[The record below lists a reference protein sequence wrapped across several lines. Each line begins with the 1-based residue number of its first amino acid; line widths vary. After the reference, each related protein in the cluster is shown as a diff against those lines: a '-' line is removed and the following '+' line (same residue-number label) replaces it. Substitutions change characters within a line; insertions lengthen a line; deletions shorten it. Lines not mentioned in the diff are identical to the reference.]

1 MSAQRPVRV
10 DEADAYP
17 QSLDQITPAV
27 AFTVSRCWLGP
38 APAGARSAELM
49 VGDNSLRLS
58 SSLKEQHQLIGEFV
72 QASCRT

>member
-10 DEADAYP
+10 DEAEADP
-17 QSLDQITPAV
+17 HCVDQITPAV
-27 AFTVSRCWLGP
+27 AFTLNRSWLGS
-38 APAGARSAELM
+38 APAGARSAQLM

-58 SSLKEQHQLIGEFV
+58 ALKEQHQLIGEFV